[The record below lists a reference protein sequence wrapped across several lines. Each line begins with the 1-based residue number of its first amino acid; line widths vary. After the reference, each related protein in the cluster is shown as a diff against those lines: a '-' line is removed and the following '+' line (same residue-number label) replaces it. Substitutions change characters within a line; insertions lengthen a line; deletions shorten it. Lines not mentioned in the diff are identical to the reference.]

1 MPSRRVLTMVKR
13 PRLKLRT
20 RQPRKRLLN
29 FMAETSPPCR
39 VAGSRGLGPMQNQW
53 IWLHALF
60 LATALS
66 MVSLRVLAL
75 LH

>member
-1 MPSRRVLTMVKR
+1 
-13 PRLKLRT
+13 
-20 RQPRKRLLN
+20 
-29 FMAETSPPCR
+29 
-39 VAGSRGLGPMQNQW
+39 MQNQW